1 VAAMAV
7 PAGTKP
13 AAASTPMIAY
23 RMRLSDP
30 SPVKGNAARVF
41 RFGSASASLV
51 NIG

>member
-13 AAASTPMIAY
+13 AVTSTPMIPY

-30 SPVKGNAARVF
+30 SPAEGNAAGFF
-41 RFGSASASLV
+41 RFGAASASLV